1 MQDPATVTVWRRLA
15 WLACKQLQNYL
26 AFLFLF
32 MPFFYSFGLS
42 MDVVLDVLIEHSL
55 PWEQR
60 LIMACFY
67 SVRRRQLRCRL
78 RQLQLSLKHMHDG
91 ARIVQTN
98 KSAKPTVTLTLWK
111 LKPAQSAFSVNLVHK
126 IVVADCWY
134 DDPWALGLSGTVNP
148 VCVKMVHRKLVVDC
162 LYDDP

>member
-1 MQDPATVTVWRRLA
+1 M
-15 WLACKQLQNYL
+15 ACLKQLQNYL

-42 MDVVLDVLIEHSL
+42 MDVVLDGLIEHSL

-78 RQLQLSLKHMHDG
+78 RQLQLSLQQMREG
-91 ARIVQTN
+91 ARLVQSN
-98 KSAKPTVTLTLWK
+98 KTAKSDDDTLTAETLVTLG
-111 LKPAQSAFSVNLVHK
+111 QFRMF
-126 IVVADCWY
+126 VAKAY
-134 DDPWALGLSGTVNP
+134 QLTQMNVSSL
-148 VCVKMVHRKLVVDC
+148 
-162 LYDDP
+162 